1 MKISGYTLIIIGT
14 ISIGTIGL
22 LVNEFITEWGSI
34 ATLLFA
40 SFNIIGLSMLVATHR
55 STKD

>member
-1 MKISGYTLIIIGT
+1 MRQSGFILIFIGT
-14 ISIGTIGL
+14 LGL
-22 LVNEFITEWGSI
+22 LLNEFAIEWGSV